1 MGPRARWAKQA
12 LKSKILEFPR
22 MERGVQFKPNSGG
35 RLASVA
41 QFYAFLK
48 NIVKHIDIN
57 IFQKHYQNIES
68 WRKKHNVL
76 HDVLD
81 FRNSIQSYDKSMVK
95 DLKTQKPI
103 KHVERVCIALP

>member
-1 MGPRARWAKQA
+1 MSKTGTKVQNPGVSKNGEGGSIQTQFWWAI
-12 LKSKILEFPR
+12 SICCTILC
-22 MERGVQFKPNSGG
+22 V
-35 RLASVA
+35 
-41 QFYAFLK
+41 LK

-81 FRNSIQSYDKSMVK
+81 LRNSNQSYDKSLVK